1 MQSHSEQSSAS
12 QTLSQA
18 TESTTIQSTLSQPI
32 ATLSGDA
39 TTVQP
44 HSFQLGV
51 NQSLTTIISESSM
64 EIPLLQTQSFS
75 TISIQSGSMSVQSN
89 LLPGFLTNLD
99 QQIDNEPSLDLLQAA
114 LPSTSAMQ
122 RVPSAASTET
132 NVSVVDIL
140 QATAVINN
148 IEKNL

>member
-1 MQSHSEQSSAS
+1 
-12 QTLSQA
+12 
-18 TESTTIQSTLSQPI
+18 
-32 ATLSGDA
+32 
-39 TTVQP
+39 
-44 HSFQLGV
+44 
-51 NQSLTTIISESSM
+51 
-64 EIPLLQTQSFS
+64 
-75 TISIQSGSMSVQSN
+75 MSVQSN